1 MNISINTNVNIST
14 GGMIVGGGGMDEEYK
29 RIVER
34 MLALGLTPTGN
45 KSSDKAKLR
54 DVEMQMLKSELGTK
68 GKGSVNTGK
77 YVTISPAEIKQIKEK
92 LQEKA
97 KDEDPD
103 EKAKRAD
110 AENMTGAEQQALLNK
125 WFIKKKI
132 SA

>member
-77 YVTISPAEIKQIKEK
+77 YVTISSAEIKQIKEK